1 MRKETTA
8 QTWVEVD
15 IGILWEALA
24 KDLWL
29 ILPKV
34 IPNLVKYSCWKGTV
48 DLGLILVYC
57 KTEVTNAAFQKEK
70 IVELDENEYRFG
82 LEVIQGGHLNHGFTY
97 YATTFKLSTEI
108 GVKKQTLVDITITYD
123 TEREEIDMPLQTAK
137 SASTFMK
144 ALETYLLTVSI

>member
-1 MRKETTA
+1 MA
-8 QTWVEVD
+8 QTCVEVD

-34 IPNLVKYSCWKGTV
+34 IPNLVKEVQLLEGNGGLGT
-48 DLGLILVYC
+48 LMLIHFGS
-57 KTEVTNAAFQKEK
+57 EVTNAAFQKEK

-97 YATTFKLSTEI
+97 YATTFKLSKEI

-123 TEREEIDMPLQTAK
+123 TYQH
-137 SASTFMK
+137 
-144 ALETYLLTVSI
+144 

>member
-1 MRKETTA
+1 MLEGNGGLGT
-8 QTWVEVD
+8 
-15 IGILWEALA
+15 LM
-24 KDLWL
+24 L
-29 ILPKV
+29 IHFG
-34 IPNLVKYSCWKGTV
+34 S
-48 DLGLILVYC
+48 
-57 KTEVTNAAFQKEK
+57 EVTNAAFQKEK